1 MLFAG
6 HEQTWTGEI
15 MKASN
20 ALHAITTAREPA
32 MRVLDPTDRRM
43 SIRWRPPTSTNAEIS
58 SPGKSWTGRV
68 LNMSQD
74 GAEVSGLPPSEY
86 DTALELG
93 IRINFQ
99 EYAVA
104 WAASLHRIKNNS
116 HILVFTNAPL
126 LREEQYLCS
135 HCGDQILTFGDRARA
150 LGTVLVC
157 TLCDTSDQYLSIS
170 DLGDLL

>member
-1 MLFAG
+1 
-6 HEQTWTGEI
+6 

-32 MRVLDPTDRRM
+32 MRVLDPADRRM
-43 SIRWRPPTSTNAEIS
+43 SIRWRPPTSTSAEMS
-58 SPGKSWTGRV
+58 SPSTSWAGRV

-74 GAEVSGLPPSEY
+74 GAEISGLPPSAC
-86 DTALELG
+86 DNALELD

-104 WAASLHRIKNNS
+104 WAASLHRVKKNS
-116 HILVFTNAPL
+116 HVVVFTNAPL

-135 HCGDQILTFGDRARA
+135 HCGDQILTFGHRARA

-157 TLCDTSDQYLSIS
+157 TLCDTSDQYVSIS
-170 DLGDLL
+170 APGDSL